1 MAATALTVV
10 FVAALGGV
18 FVGGLLVG
26 LVVGFSYAGKLQH
39 ERRQRAQA
47 EEKNVDIERQLSQAH
62 SELTAL
68 SEQVEAGERALA
80 ERQQEL
86 FDKTTRLAELT
97 VQLSNV
103 RAQLA
108 AKKEE
113 LDEVRRMAAARL
125 AEQRRLACQRL
136 ERIHDA
142 QMRMWDDFSH
152 LIAEAMAEEQPEYP
166 RLVLTRNRAESDE
179 ELSGEEEDETA
190 AVAASE
196 EPDAESAAPSTT
208 PSDADAEAVGDGTDE
223 EDQDE
228 DPLAGIDLDA
238 VTLDEDIEHPKSAG
252 DSVSDYL
259 DDQASEQTASPWLHR
274 PEASGEQAPP
284 EPETIELTLLDEEEL
299 DAAVDFGDEEVGPET
314 LRPQADAVDTPAEEP
329 SEGEDATGE
338 AADTVEKK
346 KPSSMFEDST
356 LRP

>member
-47 EEKNVDIERQLSQAH
+47 EEKNLDLERQLSQAH

-68 SEQVEAGERALA
+68 REHVEAGERALA
-80 ERQQEL
+80 ERQREL

-190 AVAASE
+190 AAAESQEPASE
-196 EPDAESAAPSTT
+196 TVAPSATI
-208 PSDADAEAVGDGTDE
+208 SDADAEAVDDE
-223 EDQDE
+223 ANEGDQDE
-228 DPLAGIDLDA
+228 DPLAGIDLDT

-274 PEASGEQAPP
+274 PDASGEQAPP
-284 EPETIELTLLDEEEL
+284 EPETIELTLLDEDEL
-299 DAAVDFGDEEVGPET
+299 DAAVDFGDEEDTSET
-314 LRPQADAVDTPAEEP
+314 LKPQAGTVDAPAEEP
-329 SEGEDATGE
+329 SESEDTTDE
-338 AADTVEKK
+338 PADTAEKK

-356 LRP
+356 LWP

>member
-39 ERRQRAQA
+39 ERRRRAQA
-47 EEKNVDIERQLSQAH
+47 EEKNLDLERRLGQAH

-68 SEQVEAGERALA
+68 SERVEAGERALA

-125 AEQRRLACQRL
+125 AEQKRLACQRL
-136 ERIHDA
+136 ERIHDT
-142 QMRMWDDFSH
+142 QMRMWDDFSR

-166 RLVLTRNRAESDE
+166 RLVLTRSRAESDE
-179 ELSGEEEDETA
+179 EPGEEEEDETA
-190 AVAASE
+190 TV
-196 EPDAESAAPSTT
+196 AESKEPASQIVAPSTT
-208 PSDADAEAVGDGTDE
+208 ISDADAESVGE
-223 EDQDE
+223 ETNEDDQDE
-228 DPLAGIDLDA
+228 DPLAGIDLDT
-238 VTLDEDIEHPKSAG
+238 VTLDEDVEHPKSGG

-274 PEASGEQAPP
+274 PEASDELSPP
-284 EPETIELTLLDEEEL
+284 EPETIELTLLDEDEL

-314 LRPQADAVDTPAEEP
+314 VRPQADAVNTPAEEP
-329 SEGEDATGE
+329 SESEDATGE
-338 AADTVEKK
+338 AADTGEKK
-346 KPSSMFEDST
+346 KCSSMFEDST
-356 LRP
+356 LWP

>member
-47 EEKNVDIERQLSQAH
+47 EEKNLDLERRLGQAH

-68 SEQVEAGERALA
+68 SERVEAGERVLA

-113 LDEVRRMAAARL
+113 LDEVKRTAAARL
-125 AEQRRLACQRL
+125 AEQKRLACQRL

-166 RLVLTRNRAESDE
+166 RLVLTRNRTESDE
-179 ELSGEEEDETA
+179 DLSGEDEGEAA
-190 AVAASE
+190 AVAESE
-196 EPDAESAAPSTT
+196 EPASEIVAPSATI
-208 PSDADAEAVGDGTDE
+208 SDADELASDEANEG
-223 EDQDE
+223 DQDE
-228 DPLAGIDLDA
+228 DPLAGIDLDT
-238 VTLDEDIEHPKSAG
+238 VTLDEDAEHPKSAG

-259 DDQASEQTASPWLHR
+259 DDQASEQTASPWPHR

-284 EPETIELTLLDEEEL
+284 EPETIELTLLDEDEL

-314 LRPQADAVDTPAEEP
+314 VRPQADAVNTPAEEP
-329 SEGEDATGE
+329 SESEDATGE
-338 AADTVEKK
+338 AADTGEKK
-346 KPSSMFEDST
+346 KCSSMFEDST
-356 LRP
+356 LWP